1 MKTPGG
7 RMIQPPGVFLG
18 DRCLPRRPLLDH
30 AEHDGAY
37 KGEGNIRGKDTQ
49 LTDESHGNAP
59 LVNVAARN
67 NA

>member
-1 MKTPGG
+1 MFDVP
-7 RMIQPPGVFLG
+7 
-18 DRCLPRRPLLDH
+18 LDH
-30 AEHDGAY
+30 TQHNCAD
-37 KGEGNIRGKDTQ
+37 KREGNIRGKDAQ